1 MIDATAWEPLAASL
15 LSTSAAIAL
24 GAALLEALLPW
35 PARFRLGA
43 VLPLLVR
50 LGRRVYRP
58 DGSPRQQWQAGLLA
72 LLVVWLPCA
81 AGLWAVRN
89 LSLSEPL
96 FDLLFLLLMLESR
109 PLRELARATRA
120 LANQDTLVVAR
131 LQVAPW
137 LRRETGSLSV
147 MGLVKAVSETCALR
161 LVGQWAGPLLG
172 FALAGVQGALL
183 WRLAQLMNQAWSPKS
198 REFEHFGRAAS
209 ALYQGLCAPAILL
222 LALPL
227 LLIQLCLGQLPGL
240 GARLRAALPWPYP
253 AMGCL
258 LSLVA
263 SATHT
268 RLGGPRYYQGQ
279 LVRFPVLGD
288 GTEPDAELPLRLLN
302 RLALIGWGWMGLAL
316 LLTPLELV
324 RG

>member
-1 MIDATAWEPLAASL
+1 MAASL
-15 LSTSAAIAL
+15 ASTTAAIL
-24 GAALLEALLPW
+24 VGAALLEAILPW

-43 VLPLLVR
+43 TVPLLTR
-50 LGRRVYRP
+50 LGQRVYRP
-58 DGSPRQQWQAGLLA
+58 DGSPRQQTQAGLLA

-81 AGLWAVRN
+81 AGLWALRN

-109 PLRELARATRA
+109 PLRELAKATRA
-120 LANQDTLVVAR
+120 LATQETQETLVVAR

-137 LRRETGSLSV
+137 LRRETGTLSV
-147 MGLVKAVSETCALR
+147 MGLNKAVSESCVLR

-183 WRLAQLMNQAWSPKS
+183 WRLTQLMNQGWSPKQPQ
-198 REFEHFGRAAS
+198 FAYFGRPAA

-227 LLIQLCLGQLPGL
+227 CLSQLRQLGS
-240 GARLRAALPWPYP
+240 RLRAALHWPYP

-258 LSLVA
+258 LSLLA
-263 SATHT
+263 HATGN

-279 LVRFPVLGD
+279 LVRFPVF
-288 GTEPDAELPLRLLN
+288 DAHADPVADSPLRLLH
-302 RLALIGWGWMGLAL
+302 LLLLIGWSWLTLAL
-316 LLTPLELV
+316 LLSLLELS

>member
-1 MIDATAWEPLAASL
+1 MIDTIPWDALMTALA
-15 LSTSAAIAL
+15 STTAAIMV

-35 PARFRLGA
+35 PARFRPGA
-43 VLPLLVR
+43 TVPLLTR
-50 LGRRVYRP
+50 LGHKVYRP
-58 DGSPRQQWQAGLLA
+58 DGSPSQQRQAGLLA

-109 PLRELARATRA
+109 PLRELAQGSRA
-120 LANQDTLVVAR
+120 LATQETLVVAR
-131 LQVAPW
+131 LQAASW
-137 LRRETGSLSV
+137 LRRETGALSV
-147 MGLVKAVSETCALR
+147 MGLNKAVSETCVLR

-183 WRLAQLMNQAWSPKS
+183 WRLAQLMNQAWSPKQA
-198 REFEHFGRAAS
+198 EFVHFGRAAS

-227 LLIQLCLGQLPGL
+227 ALT
-240 GARLRAALPWPYP
+240 RLRQLGSKLRLALRWPYP
-253 AMGCL
+253 AMGGL
-258 LSLVA
+258 LSLLA
-263 SATHT
+263 QSTGC

-279 LVRFPVLGD
+279 LVRLPVLGD
-288 GTEPDAELPLRLLN
+288 GSEPDATLPRRLLH
-302 RLALIGWGWMGLAL
+302 RLLLIGWGWLGLSLILTLMAL
-316 LLTPLELV
+316 TH
-324 RG
+324 G

>member
-1 MIDATAWEPLAASL
+1 MIDTVTLAPLAAAL
-15 LSTSAAIAL
+15 ISTTAAIL
-24 GAALLEALLPW
+24 VGAALLEAVLPW

-43 VLPLLVR
+43 TVPLLTR
-50 LGRRVYRP
+50 LGRKVYRP
-58 DGSPRQQWQAGLLA
+58 DGGPRQQFQAGLLA

-109 PLRELARATRA
+109 PLRELAKATRA
-120 LANQDTLVVAR
+120 LATQDTLVVAR

-137 LRRETGSLSV
+137 LKRETGALSV
-147 MGLVKAVSETCALR
+147 MGLNKAVSETCVLR

-172 FALAGVQGALL
+172 FAMAGVQGALL
-183 WRLAQLMNQAWSPKS
+183 WRLAQLMNQAWSPKQAQ
-198 REFEHFGRAAS
+198 FAHFGRAAA
-209 ALYQGLCAPAILL
+209 ALYQGLCTPAILL

-227 LLIQLCLGQLPGL
+227 CLAQLRKLGN
-240 GARLRAALPWPYP
+240 RLRSALHWPYP

-258 LSLVA
+258 LALLA
-263 SATHT
+263 RNANC

-279 LVRFPVLGD
+279 LIRFPVFEASAD
-288 GTEPDAELPLRLLN
+288 PVATSPQRLLHH
-302 RLALIGWGWMGLAL
+302 LLLIGWGWLVLAL
-316 LLTPLELV
+316 LLTLLEQLH
-324 RG
+324 G